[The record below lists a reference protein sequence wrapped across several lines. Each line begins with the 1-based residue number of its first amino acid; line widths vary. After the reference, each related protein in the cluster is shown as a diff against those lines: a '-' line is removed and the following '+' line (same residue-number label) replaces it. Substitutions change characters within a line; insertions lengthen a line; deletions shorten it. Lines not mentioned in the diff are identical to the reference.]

1 MGVNNWESLFPQSAD
16 WTHEYLRFFSLAV
29 ELICIE
35 KALTAAH
42 TLRIEGRLQLEASQ
56 ELLLVTSVTD
66 EFPALSN
73 FSDRP
78 PKTFAELSRACRQ
91 IVRAM
96 NEASGRG
103 TLSTAIESLPVRE
116 PAELLTFVV
125 SKLSGI
131 ARLRKTVGSVS
142 PGFKFCLDDCEVL
155 SEIQIKAINTLV
167 RKSRFPISW
176 VICSVG
182 EAFDL
187 YETFIPR
194 QPLTDAD
201 RRVISLDDR
210 APGEFSDLCQAV
222 SSLRIFYTI
231 PEESR
236 PQVSPRQIQR
246 FFSLPERLGVSNVNS
261 IIGQMINRST
271 SGLALQIQE
280 AAYILRYEI
289 NKKAKRFAA
298 KYPEDS
304 PNIPYYEA
312 YLLWHWDGLEDSFS
326 SNADADDMSRIS
338 RHTRLINQPSF
349 QAWMRRKMVAT
360 LLQIAARLGF
370 RRLPLSG
377 SNIVVS
383 LADGSIRDFLEIM
396 GDIYEKYASDRSSA
410 GDAGTSVAEKFATS
424 RTRISL
430 KVQSDGIY
438 SSSEAFFRG
447 ISIHADARPDAVAR
461 LIEGLGEL
469 THVLQTSA
477 NDPAVLSVAERGVFT
492 IDPAV
497 AEGVGDL
504 AGVATATLYRA
515 ELAGY
520 LRTSTVSRKAQ
531 TSENIGKI
539 PLVGYRLHKRFAPYF
554 HFSYRGAYEIVRIK
568 EAAIDS
574 LLTNFETSPTNW
586 AKNSALRI
594 AVAKS
599 DQLSLFDETRLIDE

>member
-1 MGVNNWESLFPQSAD
+1 
-16 WTHEYLRFFSLAV
+16 
-29 ELICIE
+29 
-35 KALTAAH
+35 
-42 TLRIEGRLQLEASQ
+42 
-56 ELLLVTSVTD
+56 
-66 EFPALSN
+66 
-73 FSDRP
+73 
-78 PKTFAELSRACRQ
+78 
-91 IVRAM
+91 M

-103 TLSTAIESLPVRE
+103 TLPSAIESLPVRE

-210 APGEFSDLCQAV
+210 APGEFFDLCQAV

-231 PEESR
+231 PAESR
-236 PQVSPRQIQR
+236 PAVSPRQIQR
-246 FFSLPERLGVSNVNS
+246 FFSLPERLGISSVNS

-280 AAYILRYEI
+280 AAYILRSEI
-289 NKKAKRFAA
+289 NKRAKRFAA

-312 YLLWHWDGLEDSFS
+312 YLLWHWDGLEDSFT
-326 SNADADDMSRIS
+326 SNADVDDMSRIS

-360 LLQIAARLGF
+360 LLQIASRLGF
-370 RRLPLSG
+370 RRLPLAG

-396 GDIYEKYASDRSSA
+396 GDIYEKYASDRSST
-410 GDAGTSVAEKFATS
+410 GDVGTSVAEKFAAS
-424 RTRISL
+424 RTRVSL
-430 KVQSDGIY
+430 KVQSEGIY

-447 ISIHADARPDAVAR
+447 ISIHADARPDSVAR

-469 THVLQTSA
+469 THILQTSA
-477 NDPAVLSVAERGVFT
+477 NDPTVLSVAERGVFIMDSSPT
-492 IDPAV
+492 
-497 AEGVGDL
+497 EGSGDL
-504 AGVATATLYRA
+504 VGVAAATLYRA

-520 LRTSTVSRKAQ
+520 LRTSTVSRKTQNSDVGSKVAQ
-531 TSENIGKI
+531 
-539 PLVGYRLHKRFAPYF
+539 VGYRLHKRFAPYF
-554 HFSYRGAYEIVRIK
+554 HFSYRGAYEIVRVK
-568 EAAIDS
+568 ESSVDN
-574 LLTNFETSPTNW
+574 LLINFELSPANW

-599 DQLSLFDETRLIDE
+599 DQLSLFDEARLIDE